1 LARTVTAILIAL
13 ALLAA
18 ACGDED
24 NPASKAFGGLSESD
38 QQELEEWFTAME
50 DFPHVNARFAR
61 MLQEENAAGAQ
72 AAVDDMTG
80 ILNKGE
86 SIAGGFESGEL
97 KSTTEEYVSTMQNLA
112 GSYETLLQVAR
123 RDPSGKG
130 EATKEVL
137 ADLKADIRKA
147 QGADAR
153 FAGKLRSAMSP
164 EQRREFSDKMANL
177 RQQLQEEATP

>member
-1 LARTVTAILIAL
+1 MARTLTAILIVL

-24 NPASKAFGGLSESD
+24 NPASKAFGRLSESD
-38 QQELEEWFTAME
+38 QQELEEWFTAMQ

-80 ILNKGE
+80 ILDEGE
-86 SIAGGFESGEL
+86 SIAGGFESREL
-97 KSTTEEYVSTMQNLA
+97 KSTTESYVDTMQNLA
-112 GSYETLLQVAR
+112 GSYETFLQVAR
-123 RDPSGKG
+123 RDPSGTSG
-130 EATKEVL
+130 TAKEVF
-137 ADLKADIRKA
+137 ADMKADIRDA
-147 QGADAR
+147 QGADAQ

-164 EQRREFSDKMANL
+164 EQRKEFSDKMADL

>member
-1 LARTVTAILIAL
+1 LARTLTAILLAL

-24 NPASKAFGGLSESD
+24 NPASKAFGGLSEAD

-61 MLQEENAAGAQ
+61 MLQEENARGAQ

-80 ILNKGE
+80 ILDKGE
-86 SIAGGFESGEL
+86 SIARGFESGEL
-97 KSTTEEYVSTMQNLA
+97 KSTTEDYVSTMQDLA

-130 EATKEVL
+130 DATKEVL
-137 ADLKADIRKA
+137 VHPRRTS
-147 QGADAR
+147 GRRRAR
-153 FAGKLRSAMSP
+153 TRGSRASCGPPCRPSSAGSSP
-164 EQRREFSDKMANL
+164 TRWR
-177 RQQLQEEATP
+177 T